1 MTDTVIGAVVDLLTA
16 AGIAAG
22 REYAGQA
29 GEAFGAP
36 AVRVG
41 VKKSTLRSAGCGDY
55 LGVDSTGGTETEL
68 YGCRL
73 ELTLGFDVFAPD
85 ARSGE
90 QCWEAVCAALQNAP
104 AGLKIRALSLGGAG
118 YDPATERVL
127 CRGEA
132 ECMAYLIRT
141 APEDGGAFTDFIL
154 RGVLTK

>member
-29 GEAFGAP
+29 GEALCTP

-55 LGVDSTGGTETEL
+55 LGVDSAGGTETEL

-85 ARSGE
+85 ARGGE